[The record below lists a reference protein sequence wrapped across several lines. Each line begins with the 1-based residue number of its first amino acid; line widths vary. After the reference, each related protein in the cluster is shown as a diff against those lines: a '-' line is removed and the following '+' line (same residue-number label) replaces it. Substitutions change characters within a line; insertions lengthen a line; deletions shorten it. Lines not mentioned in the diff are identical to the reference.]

1 MALIQDKKELV
12 QAVQTVVQV
21 DNTIMNL
28 LFPSELF
35 HTTETIEY
43 DASTVEGVAPGYN
56 SFKNRATVVA
66 KDGFDTVTLNPVSYN
81 ESISKTAIYANA
93 RKFGENV
100 YGATAGMVDP
110 IQRALLDGVAKLE
123 LRTQV
128 GKKAIMYEALT
139 THKIAG
145 GFVDGTG
152 GAVDIV
158 FAVPAANK
166 EVLANTGSNLYWD
179 NASSKPLTNL
189 LRIYRAMKVKPT
201 AIVMN
206 DVEYGYFFANAQV
219 TTIDNT
225 TTGEK
230 RNFYVNEAVD
240 SSSVGFRAGRIN
252 YMGMIIDVW
261 VEPQTR
267 LLANGSRT
275 AYLPSKFVIFASN
288 NGEMHY
294 GGIPVAQNGTVENIT
309 APFDIQE
316 IIEANP
322 PVHQITYRAAP
333 LPVLKNGEEY
343 YSLQVRA

>member
-12 QAVQTVVQV
+12 QAVQTVVLV
-21 DNTIMNL
+21 DSTIMNL
-28 LFPSELF
+28 LFPMEYF

-43 DASTVEGVAPGYN
+43 DASTVEGVAPSYN
-56 SFKNRATVVA
+56 SFKNKATVVS
-66 KDGFDTVTLNPVSYN
+66 KDGFDTVTLNPVNYN
-81 ESISKTAIYANA
+81 ESISKTAIDANA
-93 RKFGENV
+93 RKYGENV
-100 YGATAGMVDP
+100 YGATAGLVDP

-123 LRTQV
+123 MRTQV

-145 GFVDGTG
+145 GFVSGTS
-152 GAVDIV
+152 GAEDIA

-179 NASSKPLTNL
+179 NASSKPLTNI

-206 DVEYGYFFANAQV
+206 DTEYGYFYSNSQV

-230 RNFYVNEAVD
+230 RNFFVNEAAD
-240 SSSVGFRAGRIN
+240 SSSTAFRAGRIN

-275 AYLPSKFVIFASN
+275 PYMPDKFVVFAST
-288 NGEMHY
+288 NGEVHY
-294 GGIPVAQNGTVENIT
+294 GGIPVAQNGTVENVT
-309 APFDIQE
+309 APFDVQE

-322 PVHQITYRAAP
+322 PVHQVVYRAAP